1 MMTAMS
7 AGAFHTNTKGG
18 CHAALW
24 HSMES
29 QSDAQRSGLCRGV
42 ALFDGLPVHR
52 VPPRLEIVGA
62 AVLVAG
68 IIGGPPDVV
77 AKQCMLAVHHGVVL
91 VRTGLERKLAVLR
104 DRDKGPA
111 RTQHLLAGGVEIGP
125 QFFHPGEV

>member
-42 ALFDGLPVHR
+42 ALFDGLPAHR
-52 VPPRLEIVGA
+52 VPPRLQIVGA
-62 AVLVAG
+62 AVLIG
-68 IIGGPPDVV
+68 QIIGWLPAAV
-77 AKQCMLAVHHGVVL
+77 AKQCMLAVHHGIVL
-91 VRTGLERKLAVLR
+91 AWARPERHVAFLR
-104 DRDKGPA
+104 GR
-111 RTQHLLAGGVEIGP
+111 
-125 QFFHPGEV
+125 F

>member
-62 AVLVAG
+62 AVLIAE
-68 IIGGPPDVV
+68 IIGVLPDVG
-77 AKQCMLAVHHGVVL
+77 AKQRMLAVHHPTVP
-91 VRTGLERKLAVLR
+91 VRTGPPPNPSLL
-104 DRDKGPA
+104 PA
-111 RTQHLLAGGVEIGP
+111 P
-125 QFFHPGEV
+125 HPSPAPTHTLYA